1 MLKSIFSFF
10 ENLVPSFPKR
20 NEGTPPK
27 NPIKFI
33 LFFTKGLCGF
43 FIAASILNAIIAVGE
58 ALFFVCLGLVVD
70 WTSSSSPHNFI
81 TQHGTS
87 ILVMLLCAGV
97 ILPVASV
104 LHSLL
109 IHQTIS
115 SNYSSQIR
123 WQLHSYLLNQSLSFF
138 NDEYAGALANKVMQT
153 SVAVRTAVMKLIDVM
168 VHLIVYITTMLI
180 MLSNAN
186 ISLCLPL
193 AVWLVLYI
201 TSLVCFIPQLRKASK
216 LQSEQRSTMVGR
228 IVDSYTN
235 ISTVKLFGGHG
246 KEEQYAKNAMD
257 EFRHTEYKALRI
269 LTMFDVSVQFMNY
282 TLLIT
287 LVMLSLWLW
296 SNYLVT
302 PGAIA
307 IATAIAIRM
316 INMSRWIMWEV
327 GAIFENLGM
336 IYDGIHTVSVPVSV
350 KDPENPVKFEK
361 FTKEIEFSKVSFGY
375 KKSVE
380 IIHDLRL
387 KIKAGE
393 KVGIVGPSGA
403 GKSTLI
409 SLLLRF
415 YDVDSGA
422 ITIDGVN
429 IKNFTQDD
437 LRSLFSMVSQ
447 DSSLMHRTVG
457 ENIEYGAKSELQKED
472 LEEVAIATDSLN
484 FIENLSDYRG
494 GSGFDSV
501 VGDRGVKLSGGQKQ
515 RIALARVL
523 VKNSPILILDE
534 ATSALDSQSEK
545 YIQENLEKLMLGKT
559 VIAIAH
565 RLSTLKKMDKIVVLD
580 KGQIVESGTHEELLA
595 HNSLYK
601 KLWSLQTDGFLNK
614 FDETQDN

>member
-1 MLKSIFSFF
+1 MLKSIFSIF
-10 ENLVPSFPKR
+10 ENLVPSFPQR

-27 NPIKFI
+27 NPVKFI
-33 LFFTKGLCGF
+33 LFFTRGLCGF
-43 FIAASILNAIIAVGE
+43 FIAASVLNSVIAIGE

-70 WTSSSSPHNFI
+70 WTSSSTPHNFI
-81 TQHGTS
+81 ALHGTS

-115 SNYSSQIR
+115 GNYSSQIR

-138 NDEYAGALANKVMQT
+138 NEEYAGSLANKVMQT

-168 VHLIVYITTMLI
+168 VHLIVYIATMLI

-186 ISLCLPL
+186 ISLCIPL
-193 AVWLVLYI
+193 AVWLILYI
-201 TSLVCFIPQLRKASK
+201 SSLVCFIPQLRKASK
-216 LQSEQRSTMVGR
+216 QQSELRSTMVGR

-246 KEEQYAKNAMD
+246 KEEKYAKNAMD
-257 EFRHTEYKALRI
+257 EFRHSEYRALRI

-350 KDPENPVKFEK
+350 RDPENPVKIDSFSN
-361 FTKEIEFSKVSFGY
+361 EIEFSHVSFGY
-375 KKSVE
+375 KKSVG
-380 IIHDLRL
+380 IIHDLSM

-415 YDVDSGA
+415 YDVDSGSVS
-422 ITIDGVN
+422 IDGEN
-429 IKNFTQDD
+429 IRNFTQDD

-447 DSSLMHRTVG
+447 DTSLMHRTVG
-457 ENIEYGAKSELQKED
+457 ENIEYGAEDELQKAE
-472 LEEVAIATDSLN
+472 LEEVAAATDSLN

-494 GSGFDSV
+494 GAGFDSV

-515 RIALARVL
+515 RIAIARVL

-545 YIQENLEKLMLGKT
+545 CIQENLEKLMQGKT

-565 RLSTLKKMDKIVVLD
+565 RLSTLKKMDRIVVLE
-580 KGQIVESGTHEELLA
+580 KGQIVESGSHEELLK
-595 HNSLYK
+595 SDGMYR
-601 KLWSLQTDGFLNK
+601 KLWDLQTEGFIS
-614 FDETQDN
+614 DITA

>member
-10 ENLVPSFPKR
+10 ENLVPSFPQR

-27 NPIKFI
+27 NPVKFI
-33 LFFTKGLCGF
+33 LFFTRGLCGF
-43 FIAASILNAIIAVGE
+43 FIAASVLNSVIAIGE

-70 WTSSSSPHNFI
+70 WTSSSTPHNFI
-81 TQHGTS
+81 ALHGTS

-115 SNYSSQIR
+115 GNYSSQIR

-138 NDEYAGALANKVMQT
+138 NEEYAGSLANKVMQT

-168 VHLIVYITTMLI
+168 VHLIVYIATMLI

-186 ISLCLPL
+186 ISLCIPL
-193 AVWLVLYI
+193 AVWLILYI
-201 TSLVCFIPQLRKASK
+201 SSLVCFIPQLRKASK
-216 LQSEQRSTMVGR
+216 QQSELRSTMVGR

-246 KEEQYAKNAMD
+246 KEEKYAKNAMD
-257 EFRHTEYKALRI
+257 EFRHSEYRALRI

-350 KDPENPVKFEK
+350 RDPENPVKIDSFSN
-361 FTKEIEFSKVSFGY
+361 EIEFSHVSFGY
-375 KKSVE
+375 KKSVG
-380 IIHDLRL
+380 IIHDLSM

-415 YDVDSGA
+415 YDVDSGSVS
-422 ITIDGVN
+422 IDGEN
-429 IKNFTQDD
+429 IRNFTQDD
-437 LRSLFSMVSQ
+437 VRSLFSMVSQ
-447 DSSLMHRTVG
+447 DTSLMHRTVG
-457 ENIEYGAKSELQKED
+457 ENIEYGAEDELQKAE
-472 LEEVAIATDSLN
+472 LEEVAAATDSLN

-494 GSGFDSV
+494 GAGFDSV

-515 RIALARVL
+515 RIAIARVL

-545 YIQENLEKLMLGKT
+545 CIQENLEKLMQGKT

-565 RLSTLKKMDKIVVLD
+565 RLSTLKKMDRIVVLE
-580 KGQIVESGTHEELLA
+580 KGQIVESGSHEELLK
-595 HNSLYK
+595 SDGMYR
-601 KLWSLQTDGFLNK
+601 KLWDLQTEGFIS
-614 FDETQDN
+614 DITA

>member
-1 MLKSIFSFF
+1 MLKRIFSFF

-33 LFFTKGLCGF
+33 LFFTRGLCGF
-43 FIAASILNAIIAVGE
+43 FIAASVLNSIIAIGE

-70 WTSSSSPHNFI
+70 WTSSSLPHNFI
-81 TQHGTS
+81 ALHGTS
-87 ILVMLLCAGV
+87 ILIMLLCAGV

-109 IHQTIS
+109 VHQTIS
-115 SNYSSQIR
+115 GNYSMQIR
-123 WQLHSYLLNQSLSFF
+123 WQLHSYLLNQSMSFF
-138 NDEYAGALANKVMQT
+138 NDEFAGSLANKVMQT
-153 SVAVRTAVMKLIDVM
+153 SVAVRTAVMKLVDVM

-186 ISLCLPL
+186 ISLCIPL
-193 AVWLVLYI
+193 AVWLILYVA
-201 TSLVCFIPQLRKASK
+201 SLVCFIPQLRRASK
-216 LQSEQRSTMVGR
+216 QQSEQRSTMIGR

-257 EFRHTEYKALRI
+257 EFRKTEYRALRI

-350 KDPENPVKFEK
+350 NDPKDPVKVTGFN
-361 FTKEIEFSKVSFGY
+361 KEIEFSHVSFGY
-375 KKSVE
+375 KKSVQT
-380 IIHDLRL
+380 IHDLSL

-415 YDVDSGA
+415 YDVDSGS
-422 ITIDGVN
+422 IRIDGED
-429 IKNFTQDD
+429 IRHFTQDD

-457 ENIEYGAKSELQKED
+457 ENIEYGAKDELQRSD
-472 LEEVAIATDSLN
+472 LEEAAIATDSLN

-494 GSGFDSV
+494 GAGFDSV

-515 RIALARVL
+515 RIALARVI
-523 VKNSPILILDE
+523 VKNSPVLILDE

-545 YIQENLEKLMLGKT
+545 YIQENLEKLMQGKT

-565 RLSTLKKMDKIVVLD
+565 RLSTLKKMNRIVVLE
-580 KGQIVESGTHEELLA
+580 KGKIVESGSHEELL
-595 HNSLYK
+595 NLNRIYR
-601 KLWSLQTDGFLNK
+601 KLWDLQTEGFIS
-614 FDETQDN
+614 DETV

>member
-1 MLKSIFSFF
+1 M
-10 ENLVPSFPKR
+10 PSFPQR

-27 NPIKFI
+27 NPVKFI
-33 LFFTKGLCGF
+33 LFFTRGLCGF
-43 FIAASILNAIIAVGE
+43 FIAASVLNSVIAIGE

-70 WTSSSSPHNFI
+70 WTSSSTPHNFI
-81 TQHGTS
+81 ALHGTS

-115 SNYSSQIR
+115 GNYSSQIR

-138 NDEYAGALANKVMQT
+138 NEEYAGSLANKVMQT

-186 ISLCLPL
+186 ISLCIPL
-193 AVWLVLYI
+193 AVWLILYVS
-201 TSLVCFIPQLRKASK
+201 SLVCFIPQLRKASK
-216 LQSEQRSTMVGR
+216 QQSELRSTMVGR

-246 KEEQYAKNAMD
+246 KEEKYAKNAMD
-257 EFRHTEYKALRI
+257 EFRHSEYRALRI

-350 KDPENPVKFEK
+350 RDPENPVKIDSFSN
-361 FTKEIEFSKVSFGY
+361 EIQFSHVSFGY
-375 KKSVE
+375 KKSVG
-380 IIHDLRL
+380 IIHDLSM

-415 YDVDSGA
+415 YDVDSGSV
-422 ITIDGVN
+422 TIDGEN
-429 IKNFTQDD
+429 IRNFTQDD

-447 DSSLMHRTVG
+447 DTSLMHRTVG
-457 ENIEYGAKSELQKED
+457 ENIEYGAEDELQKAE
-472 LEEVAIATDSLN
+472 LEEVAAATDSLN

-494 GSGFDSV
+494 GAGFDSV

-515 RIALARVL
+515 RIAIARVL

-545 YIQENLEKLMLGKT
+545 CIQENLEKLMQGKT

-565 RLSTLKKMDKIVVLD
+565 RLSTLKKMDRIVVLE
-580 KGQIVESGTHEELLA
+580 KGQIVESGSHEELLK
-595 HNSLYK
+595 SDGMYR
-601 KLWSLQTDGFLNK
+601 KLWDLQTEGFIS
-614 FDETQDN
+614 DITA

>member
-10 ENLVPSFPKR
+10 ENLVPSFPQR

-27 NPIKFI
+27 NPVKFI
-33 LFFTKGLCGF
+33 LFFTRGLCGF
-43 FIAASILNAIIAVGE
+43 FIAASVLNSVIAIGE

-70 WTSSSSPHNFI
+70 WTSSSTPHNFI
-81 TQHGTS
+81 ALHGTS

-115 SNYSSQIR
+115 GNYSSQIR

-138 NDEYAGALANKVMQT
+138 NEEYAGSLANKVMQT

-186 ISLCLPL
+186 ISLCIPL
-193 AVWLVLYI
+193 AVWLILYVS
-201 TSLVCFIPQLRKASK
+201 SLVCFIPQLRKASK
-216 LQSEQRSTMVGR
+216 QQSELRSTMVGR

-246 KEEQYAKNAMD
+246 KEEKYAKNAMD
-257 EFRHTEYKALRI
+257 EFRHSEYRALRI

-350 KDPENPVKFEK
+350 RDPENPVKIDSFS
-361 FTKEIEFSKVSFGY
+361 KEIEFSHVSFGY
-375 KKSVE
+375 KKSVG
-380 IIHDLRL
+380 IIHDLSM

-415 YDVDSGA
+415 YDVDSGSV
-422 ITIDGVN
+422 TIDGEN
-429 IKNFTQDD
+429 IRNFTQDD

-447 DSSLMHRTVG
+447 DTSLMHRTVG
-457 ENIEYGAKSELQKED
+457 ENIEYGAEDELQKAE
-472 LEEVAIATDSLN
+472 LEAAAAATDSLN

-494 GSGFDSV
+494 GAGFDSV

-515 RIALARVL
+515 RIAIARVL

-545 YIQENLEKLMLGKT
+545 CIQENLEKLMQGKT

-565 RLSTLKKMDKIVVLD
+565 RLSTLKKMDRIVVLE
-580 KGQIVESGTHEELLA
+580 KGQIVESGSHEELLK
-595 HNSLYK
+595 SDGLYR
-601 KLWSLQTDGFLNK
+601 KLWDLQTEGFISDSL
-614 FDETQDN
+614 E

>member
-10 ENLVPSFPKR
+10 ENLVPSFPQR

-27 NPIKFI
+27 NPVKFI
-33 LFFTKGLCGF
+33 LFFTRGLCGF
-43 FIAASILNAIIAVGE
+43 FIAASVLNSVIAIGE

-70 WTSSSSPHNFI
+70 WTSSSTPHNFI
-81 TQHGTS
+81 ALHGTS
-87 ILVMLLCAGV
+87 ILVTLLCAGV
-97 ILPVASV
+97 ILPVAFV

-115 SNYSSQIR
+115 GNYSSQIR

-138 NDEYAGALANKVMQT
+138 NEEYAGSLANKVMQT

-168 VHLIVYITTMLI
+168 VHLIVYIATMLI

-186 ISLCLPL
+186 ISLCIPL
-193 AVWLVLYI
+193 AVWLILYI
-201 TSLVCFIPQLRKASK
+201 SSLVCFIPQLRKASK
-216 LQSEQRSTMVGR
+216 QQSELRSTMVGR

-246 KEEQYAKNAMD
+246 KEEKYAKNAMD
-257 EFRHTEYKALRI
+257 EFRHSEYRALRI

-350 KDPENPVKFEK
+350 RDPENPVKIDSFSN
-361 FTKEIEFSKVSFGY
+361 EIEFSHVSFGY
-375 KKSVE
+375 KKSVG
-380 IIHDLRL
+380 IIHDLSM

-415 YDVDSGA
+415 YDVDSGSVS
-422 ITIDGVN
+422 IDGEN
-429 IKNFTQDD
+429 IRNFTQDD

-447 DSSLMHRTVG
+447 DTSLMHRTVG
-457 ENIEYGAKSELQKED
+457 ENIEYGAEDELQKAE
-472 LEEVAIATDSLN
+472 LEEVAAATDSLN
-484 FIENLSDYRG
+484 FIEKLSDYRG
-494 GSGFDSV
+494 GAGFDSV

-515 RIALARVL
+515 RIAIARVL

-545 YIQENLEKLMLGKT
+545 CIQENLEKLMQGKT

-565 RLSTLKKMDKIVVLD
+565 RLSTLKKMDRIVVLE
-580 KGQIVESGTHEELLA
+580 KGQIVESGSHEELLK
-595 HNSLYK
+595 SDGMYR
-601 KLWSLQTDGFLNK
+601 KLWDLQTEGFIS
-614 FDETQDN
+614 DITA

>member
-10 ENLVPSFPKR
+10 ENLVPSFPQR

-27 NPIKFI
+27 NPVKFI
-33 LFFTKGLCGF
+33 LFFTRGLCGF
-43 FIAASILNAIIAVGE
+43 FIAASVLNSVIAICE

-70 WTSSSSPHNFI
+70 WTSSSTPHNFI
-81 TQHGTS
+81 ALHGTS

-115 SNYSSQIR
+115 GNYSSQIR

-138 NDEYAGALANKVMQT
+138 NEEYAGSLANKVMQT

-168 VHLIVYITTMLI
+168 VHLIVYIATMLI

-186 ISLCLPL
+186 ISLCIPL
-193 AVWLVLYI
+193 AVWLILYI
-201 TSLVCFIPQLRKASK
+201 SSLVCFIPQLRKASK
-216 LQSEQRSTMVGR
+216 QQSELRSTMVGR

-246 KEEQYAKNAMD
+246 KEEKYAKNAMD
-257 EFRHTEYKALRI
+257 EFRHSEYRALRI

-350 KDPENPVKFEK
+350 RDPENPVKIDSFSN
-361 FTKEIEFSKVSFGY
+361 EIEFSHVSFGY
-375 KKSVE
+375 KKSVG
-380 IIHDLRL
+380 IIHDLSM

-415 YDVDSGA
+415 YDVDSGSV
-422 ITIDGVN
+422 TIDGEN
-429 IKNFTQDD
+429 IRNFTQDD

-447 DSSLMHRTVG
+447 DTSLMHRTVG
-457 ENIEYGAKSELQKED
+457 ENIEYGAEDELQKAE
-472 LEEVAIATDSLN
+472 LEEVAVATDSLN

-494 GSGFDSV
+494 GAGFDSV

-515 RIALARVL
+515 RIAIARVL

-545 YIQENLEKLMLGKT
+545 CIQENLEKLMQGKT

-565 RLSTLKKMDKIVVLD
+565 RLSTLKKMDRIVVLE
-580 KGQIVESGTHEELLA
+580 KGQIVESGSHEELLK
-595 HNSLYK
+595 SDGMYR
-601 KLWSLQTDGFLNK
+601 KLWDLQTEGFIS
-614 FDETQDN
+614 DITA

>member
-10 ENLVPSFPKR
+10 ENLVPSFPQR

-27 NPIKFI
+27 NPVKFI
-33 LFFTKGLCGF
+33 LFFTRGLCGF
-43 FIAASILNAIIAVGE
+43 FIAASVLNSVIAIGE

-70 WTSSSSPHNFI
+70 WTSSSTPHNFI
-81 TQHGTS
+81 ALHGTS

-115 SNYSSQIR
+115 GNYSSQIR

-138 NDEYAGALANKVMQT
+138 NEEYAGSLANKVMQT

-186 ISLCLPL
+186 ISLCIPL
-193 AVWLVLYI
+193 AVWLILYI
-201 TSLVCFIPQLRKASK
+201 SSLVCFIPQLRKASK
-216 LQSEQRSTMVGR
+216 QQSELRSTMVGR

-246 KEEQYAKNAMD
+246 KEEKYAKNAMD
-257 EFRHTEYKALRI
+257 EFRHSEYRALRI

-302 PGAIA
+302 SGAIA

-350 KDPENPVKFEK
+350 RDPENPVKIDSFSN
-361 FTKEIEFSKVSFGY
+361 EIEFSHVSFGY
-375 KKSVE
+375 KKSVG
-380 IIHDLRL
+380 IIHDLSM

-415 YDVDSGA
+415 YDVDSGSV
-422 ITIDGVN
+422 TIDGEN
-429 IKNFTQDD
+429 IRNFTQDD

-447 DSSLMHRTVG
+447 DTSLMHRTVG
-457 ENIEYGAKSELQKED
+457 ENIEYGAEDELQKAE
-472 LEEVAIATDSLN
+472 LEEVAAATDSLN

-494 GSGFDSV
+494 GAGFDSV

-515 RIALARVL
+515 RIAIARVL

-545 YIQENLEKLMLGKT
+545 CIQENLEKLMQGKT

-565 RLSTLKKMDKIVVLD
+565 RLSTLKKMDRIVVLE
-580 KGQIVESGTHEELLA
+580 KGQIVESGSHEELLK
-595 HNSLYK
+595 SDGMYR
-601 KLWSLQTDGFLNK
+601 KLWDLQTEGFIS
-614 FDETQDN
+614 DITA

>member
-10 ENLVPSFPKR
+10 ENLVPSFPQR

-27 NPIKFI
+27 NPVKFI
-33 LFFTKGLCGF
+33 LFFTRGLCGF
-43 FIAASILNAIIAVGE
+43 FIAASVLNSVIAIGE

-70 WTSSSSPHNFI
+70 WTSSSTPHNFI
-81 TQHGTS
+81 ALHGTS

-115 SNYSSQIR
+115 GNYSSQIR

-138 NDEYAGALANKVMQT
+138 NEEYAGSLANKVMQT

-168 VHLIVYITTMLI
+168 VHLIVYIATMLI

-186 ISLCLPL
+186 ISLCIPL
-193 AVWLVLYI
+193 AVWLILYI
-201 TSLVCFIPQLRKASK
+201 SSLVCFIPQLRKASK
-216 LQSEQRSTMVGR
+216 QQSELRSTMVGR

-246 KEEQYAKNAMD
+246 KEEKYAKNAMD
-257 EFRHTEYKALRI
+257 EFRHSEYRALRI

-350 KDPENPVKFEK
+350 RDPENPVKIDSFSN
-361 FTKEIEFSKVSFGY
+361 EIEFSHVSFGY
-375 KKSVE
+375 KKSVG
-380 IIHDLRL
+380 IIHDLSM

-415 YDVDSGA
+415 YDVDSGSVS
-422 ITIDGVN
+422 IDGEN
-429 IKNFTQDD
+429 IRNFTQDD

-447 DSSLMHRTVG
+447 DTSLMHRTVG
-457 ENIEYGAKSELQKED
+457 ENIEYGAEDELQKAE
-472 LEEVAIATDSLN
+472 LEEVAAATDSLN
-484 FIENLSDYRG
+484 FIENLFDYRG
-494 GSGFDSV
+494 GAGFDSV

-515 RIALARVL
+515 RIAIARVL

-545 YIQENLEKLMLGKT
+545 CIQENLEKLMQGKT

-565 RLSTLKKMDKIVVLD
+565 RLSTLKKMDRIVVLE
-580 KGQIVESGTHEELLA
+580 KGQIVESGSHEELLK
-595 HNSLYK
+595 SDGMYR
-601 KLWSLQTDGFLNK
+601 KLWDLQTEGFIS
-614 FDETQDN
+614 DITA

>member
-10 ENLVPSFPKR
+10 ENLVPSFPQR

-27 NPIKFI
+27 NPVKFI
-33 LFFTKGLCGF
+33 LFFTRGLCGF
-43 FIAASILNAIIAVGE
+43 FIAASVLNSVIAIGE

-70 WTSSSSPHNFI
+70 WTSSSTPHNFI
-81 TQHGTS
+81 ALHGTS

-115 SNYSSQIR
+115 GNYSSQIR
-123 WQLHSYLLNQSLSFF
+123 WQLHSYILNQSLSFF
-138 NDEYAGALANKVMQT
+138 NEEYAGSLANKVMQT

-168 VHLIVYITTMLI
+168 VHLIVYIATMLI

-186 ISLCLPL
+186 ISLCIPL
-193 AVWLVLYI
+193 AVWLILYI
-201 TSLVCFIPQLRKASK
+201 SSLVCFIPQLRKASK
-216 LQSEQRSTMVGR
+216 QQSELRSTMVGR

-246 KEEQYAKNAMD
+246 KEEKYAKNAMD
-257 EFRHTEYKALRI
+257 EFRHSEYRALRI

-336 IYDGIHTVSVPVSV
+336 IYDGIHTVSVPVSIR
-350 KDPENPVKFEK
+350 DPENPVKIDSFSN
-361 FTKEIEFSKVSFGY
+361 EIEFSHVSFGY
-375 KKSVE
+375 KKSVW
-380 IIHDLRL
+380 IIHDLSM

-415 YDVDSGA
+415 YDVDSGSV
-422 ITIDGVN
+422 TIDGEN
-429 IKNFTQDD
+429 IRNFTQDD

-447 DSSLMHRTVG
+447 DTSLMHRTVG
-457 ENIEYGAKSELQKED
+457 ENIEYGAEDELQKAE
-472 LEEVAIATDSLN
+472 LEEVAAATDSLN

-494 GSGFDSV
+494 GAGFDSV

-515 RIALARVL
+515 RIAIARVL

-545 YIQENLEKLMLGKT
+545 CIQENLEKLMQGKT

-565 RLSTLKKMDKIVVLD
+565 RLSTLKKMDRIVVLE
-580 KGQIVESGTHEELLA
+580 KGQIVESGSHEELLK
-595 HNSLYK
+595 SDGMYR
-601 KLWSLQTDGFLNK
+601 KLWDLQTEGFIS
-614 FDETQDN
+614 DITA

>member
-10 ENLVPSFPKR
+10 ENLVPSFPQR

-27 NPIKFI
+27 NPVKFI
-33 LFFTKGLCGF
+33 LFFTRGLCGF
-43 FIAASILNAIIAVGE
+43 FIAASVLNSVIAIGE

-70 WTSSSSPHNFI
+70 WTSSSTPHNFI
-81 TQHGTS
+81 ALHGTS

-115 SNYSSQIR
+115 GNYSSQIR

-138 NDEYAGALANKVMQT
+138 NEEYAGSLANKVMQT

-168 VHLIVYITTMLI
+168 VHLIVYIATMLI

-186 ISLCLPL
+186 ISLCIPL
-193 AVWLVLYI
+193 AVWLILYI
-201 TSLVCFIPQLRKASK
+201 SSLVCFIPQLRKASK
-216 LQSEQRSTMVGR
+216 QQSELRSIMVGR

-246 KEEQYAKNAMD
+246 KEEKYAKNAMD
-257 EFRHTEYKALRI
+257 EFRHSEYRALRI

-350 KDPENPVKFEK
+350 RDPENPVKIDSFSN
-361 FTKEIEFSKVSFGY
+361 EIEFSHVSFGY
-375 KKSVE
+375 KKSVG
-380 IIHDLRL
+380 IIHDLSM

-415 YDVDSGA
+415 YDVDSGSV
-422 ITIDGVN
+422 TIDGEN
-429 IKNFTQDD
+429 IRNFTQDD

-447 DSSLMHRTVG
+447 DTSLMHRTVG
-457 ENIEYGAKSELQKED
+457 ENIEYGAEDELQKAE
-472 LEEVAIATDSLN
+472 LEEVAAATNSLN

-494 GSGFDSV
+494 GAGFDSV

-515 RIALARVL
+515 RIAIARVL

-545 YIQENLEKLMLGKT
+545 CIQENLEKLMQGKT

-565 RLSTLKKMDKIVVLD
+565 RLSTLKKMDRIVVLE
-580 KGQIVESGTHEELLA
+580 KGQIVESGSHEELLK
-595 HNSLYK
+595 SDGMYR
-601 KLWSLQTDGFLNK
+601 KLWDLQTEGFIS
-614 FDETQDN
+614 DITA

>member
-10 ENLVPSFPKR
+10 ENLVPSFPQR

-27 NPIKFI
+27 NPVKLI
-33 LFFTKGLCGF
+33 LFFTRGLCGF
-43 FIAASILNAIIAVGE
+43 FIAASVLNSVIAIGE

-70 WTSSSSPHNFI
+70 WTSSSTPHNFI
-81 TQHGTS
+81 ALHGTS

-115 SNYSSQIR
+115 GNYSSQIR

-138 NDEYAGALANKVMQT
+138 NEEYAGSLANKVMQT

-186 ISLCLPL
+186 ISLCIPL
-193 AVWLVLYI
+193 AVWLILYVS
-201 TSLVCFIPQLRKASK
+201 SLVCFIPQLRKASK
-216 LQSEQRSTMVGR
+216 QQSELRSTMVGR

-246 KEEQYAKNAMD
+246 KEEKYAKNAMD
-257 EFRHTEYKALRI
+257 EFRHSEYRALRI

-350 KDPENPVKFEK
+350 RDPENPVKIDSFSN
-361 FTKEIEFSKVSFGY
+361 EIQFSHVSFGY
-375 KKSVE
+375 KKSVG
-380 IIHDLRL
+380 IIHDLSM

-415 YDVDSGA
+415 YDVDSGSV
-422 ITIDGVN
+422 TIDGEN
-429 IKNFTQDD
+429 IRNFTQDD

-447 DSSLMHRTVG
+447 DTSLMHRTVG
-457 ENIEYGAKSELQKED
+457 ENIEYGAEDELQKAE
-472 LEEVAIATDSLN
+472 LEEVAAATDSLN

-494 GSGFDSV
+494 GAGFDSV

-515 RIALARVL
+515 RIAIARVL

-545 YIQENLEKLMLGKT
+545 CIQENLEKLMQGKT

-565 RLSTLKKMDKIVVLD
+565 RLSTLKKMDRIVVLE
-580 KGQIVESGTHEELLA
+580 KGQIVESGSHEELLK
-595 HNSLYK
+595 SDGMYR
-601 KLWSLQTDGFLNK
+601 KLWDLQTEGFIS
-614 FDETQDN
+614 DITA

>member
-10 ENLVPSFPKR
+10 ENLVPSFPQR

-27 NPIKFI
+27 NPVKFI
-33 LFFTKGLCGF
+33 LFFTRGLCGF
-43 FIAASILNAIIAVGE
+43 FIAASVLNSVIAIGE

-70 WTSSSSPHNFI
+70 WTSSSTPHNFI
-81 TQHGTS
+81 ALHGTS

-115 SNYSSQIR
+115 GNYSSQIR

-138 NDEYAGALANKVMQT
+138 NEEYAGSLANRVMQT

-168 VHLIVYITTMLI
+168 VHLIVYIATMLI

-186 ISLCLPL
+186 ISLCIPL
-193 AVWLVLYI
+193 AVWLILYI
-201 TSLVCFIPQLRKASK
+201 SSLVCFIPQLRKASK
-216 LQSEQRSTMVGR
+216 QQSELRSIMVGR

-246 KEEQYAKNAMD
+246 KEEKYAKNAMD
-257 EFRHTEYKALRI
+257 EFRHSEYRALRI

-350 KDPENPVKFEK
+350 RDPENPVKIDSFSN
-361 FTKEIEFSKVSFGY
+361 EIEFSHVSFGY
-375 KKSVE
+375 KKSVG
-380 IIHDLRL
+380 IIHDLSM

-415 YDVDSGA
+415 YDVDSGSV
-422 ITIDGVN
+422 TIDGEN
-429 IKNFTQDD
+429 IRNFTQDD

-447 DSSLMHRTVG
+447 DTSLMHRTVG
-457 ENIEYGAKSELQKED
+457 ENIEYGAEDELQKAE
-472 LEEVAIATDSLN
+472 LEEVAAATDSLN

-494 GSGFDSV
+494 GAGFDSV

-515 RIALARVL
+515 RIAIARVL

-545 YIQENLEKLMLGKT
+545 CIQENLEKLMQGKT

-565 RLSTLKKMDKIVVLD
+565 RLSTLKKMDRIVVLE
-580 KGQIVESGTHEELLA
+580 KGQIVESGSHEELLK
-595 HNSLYK
+595 SDGMYR
-601 KLWSLQTDGFLNK
+601 KLWDLQTEGFIS
-614 FDETQDN
+614 DITA

>member
-10 ENLVPSFPKR
+10 ENLVPSFPQR

-27 NPIKFI
+27 NPVKFI
-33 LFFTKGLCGF
+33 LFFTRGLCGF
-43 FIAASILNAIIAVGE
+43 FIAASVLNSVIAIGE

-70 WTSSSSPHNFI
+70 WTSSSTPHNFI
-81 TQHGTS
+81 ALHGTS

-115 SNYSSQIR
+115 GNYSSQIR

-138 NDEYAGALANKVMQT
+138 NEEYAGSLANKVMQT

-168 VHLIVYITTMLI
+168 VHLIVYIATMLI

-186 ISLCLPL
+186 ISLCIPL
-193 AVWLVLYI
+193 AVWLILYI
-201 TSLVCFIPQLRKASK
+201 SSLVCFIPQLRKASK
-216 LQSEQRSTMVGR
+216 QQSELRSTMVGR

-246 KEEQYAKNAMD
+246 KEEKYAKNAMD
-257 EFRHTEYKALRI
+257 EFRHSEYMALRI

-350 KDPENPVKFEK
+350 RDPENPVKIDSFSN
-361 FTKEIEFSKVSFGY
+361 EIEFSHVSFGY
-375 KKSVE
+375 KKSVG
-380 IIHDLRL
+380 IIHDLSM

-415 YDVDSGA
+415 YDVDSGSVS
-422 ITIDGVN
+422 IDGEN
-429 IKNFTQDD
+429 IRNFTQDD

-447 DSSLMHRTVG
+447 DTSPMHRTVG
-457 ENIEYGAKSELQKED
+457 ENIEYGAEDELQKAE
-472 LEEVAIATDSLN
+472 LEEVAAATDSLN

-494 GSGFDSV
+494 GAGFDSV

-515 RIALARVL
+515 RIAIARVL

-545 YIQENLEKLMLGKT
+545 CIQENLEKLMQGKT

-565 RLSTLKKMDKIVVLD
+565 RLSTLKKMDRIVVLE
-580 KGQIVESGTHEELLA
+580 KGQIVESGSHEELLK
-595 HNSLYK
+595 SDGMYR
-601 KLWSLQTDGFLNK
+601 KLWDLQTEGFIS
-614 FDETQDN
+614 DITA

>member
-10 ENLVPSFPKR
+10 ENLVPSFPQR

-27 NPIKFI
+27 NPVKFI
-33 LFFTKGLCGF
+33 LFFTRGLCGF
-43 FIAASILNAIIAVGE
+43 FIAASVLNSVIAIGE

-70 WTSSSSPHNFI
+70 WTSSSTPHNFI
-81 TQHGTS
+81 ALHGTS

-115 SNYSSQIR
+115 GNYSSQIR

-138 NDEYAGALANKVMQT
+138 NEEYAGSLANKVMQT

-168 VHLIVYITTMLI
+168 VHLIVYIATMLI

-186 ISLCLPL
+186 ISLCIPL
-193 AVWLVLYI
+193 AVWLILYI
-201 TSLVCFIPQLRKASK
+201 SSLVCFIPQLRKASK
-216 LQSEQRSTMVGR
+216 QQSELRSTMVGR

-246 KEEQYAKNAMD
+246 KEEKYAKNAMD
-257 EFRHTEYKALRI
+257 EFRHSEYRALRI

-350 KDPENPVKFEK
+350 RDPENPVKIDSFSN
-361 FTKEIEFSKVSFGY
+361 EIEFSHVSFGY
-375 KKSVE
+375 KKSVG
-380 IIHDLRL
+380 IIHDLSM

-415 YDVDSGA
+415 YDVDSGSVS
-422 ITIDGVN
+422 IDGEN
-429 IKNFTQDD
+429 IRNFTQDD

-447 DSSLMHRTVG
+447 DTSLMHRTVG
-457 ENIEYGAKSELQKED
+457 ENIEYGAEDELRKAE
-472 LEEVAIATDSLN
+472 LEEVAAATDSLN

-494 GSGFDSV
+494 GAGFDSV

-515 RIALARVL
+515 RIAIARVL

-545 YIQENLEKLMLGKT
+545 CIQENLEKLMQGKT

-565 RLSTLKKMDKIVVLD
+565 RLSTLKKMDRIVVLE
-580 KGQIVESGTHEELLA
+580 KGQIVESGSHEELLK
-595 HNSLYK
+595 SDGMYR
-601 KLWSLQTDGFLNK
+601 KLWDLQTEGFIS
-614 FDETQDN
+614 DITA

>member
-10 ENLVPSFPKR
+10 ENLVPSFPQR

-27 NPIKFI
+27 NPVKFI
-33 LFFTKGLCGF
+33 LFFTRGLCGF
-43 FIAASILNAIIAVGE
+43 FIAASVLNSVIAIGE

-70 WTSSSSPHNFI
+70 WTSSSTPHNFI
-81 TQHGTS
+81 ALHGTS

-115 SNYSSQIR
+115 GNYSSQIR

-138 NDEYAGALANKVMQT
+138 NEEYAGSLANKVMQT

-168 VHLIVYITTMLI
+168 VHLIVYIATMLI

-186 ISLCLPL
+186 ISLCIPL
-193 AVWLVLYI
+193 AVWLILYI
-201 TSLVCFIPQLRKASK
+201 SSLVCFIPQLRKASK
-216 LQSEQRSTMVGR
+216 QQSELRSTMVGR

-246 KEEQYAKNAMD
+246 KEEKYAKNAMD
-257 EFRHTEYKALRI
+257 EFRHSEYRALRI

-327 GAIFENLGM
+327 GAIFENMGM

-350 KDPENPVKFEK
+350 RDPENPLKIDSFSN
-361 FTKEIEFSKVSFGY
+361 EIEFSHVSFGY
-375 KKSVE
+375 KKSVG
-380 IIHDLRL
+380 IIHDLSM

-415 YDVDSGA
+415 YDVDSGSV
-422 ITIDGVN
+422 TIDGEN
-429 IKNFTQDD
+429 IRNFTQDD

-447 DSSLMHRTVG
+447 DTSLMHRTVG
-457 ENIEYGAKSELQKED
+457 ENIEYGAEDELHKAE
-472 LEEVAIATDSLN
+472 LEEVAAATDSLN

-494 GSGFDSV
+494 GAGFDSV

-515 RIALARVL
+515 RIAIARVL

-545 YIQENLEKLMLGKT
+545 CIQENLEKLMQGKT

-565 RLSTLKKMDKIVVLD
+565 RLSTLKKMDRIVVLE
-580 KGQIVESGTHEELLA
+580 KGQIVESGSHEELLK
-595 HNSLYK
+595 SDGMYR
-601 KLWSLQTDGFLNK
+601 KLWDLQTEGFIS
-614 FDETQDN
+614 DITA

>member
-1 MLKSIFSFF
+1 MLKSIFSIF
-10 ENLVPSFPKR
+10 ENLVPSFPQR

-27 NPIKFI
+27 NPVKFI
-33 LFFTKGLCGF
+33 LFFTRGLCGF
-43 FIAASILNAIIAVGE
+43 FIAASVLNSVIAIGE

-70 WTSSSSPHNFI
+70 WTSSSTPHNFI
-81 TQHGTS
+81 ALHGTS

-115 SNYSSQIR
+115 GNYSSQIR
-123 WQLHSYLLNQSLSFF
+123 WQLHSYLLHQSLSFF
-138 NDEYAGALANKVMQT
+138 NEEYAGSLANKVMQT

-168 VHLIVYITTMLI
+168 VHLIVYIATMLI

-186 ISLCLPL
+186 ISLCIPL
-193 AVWLVLYI
+193 AVWLILYI
-201 TSLVCFIPQLRKASK
+201 SSLVCFIPQLRKASK
-216 LQSEQRSTMVGR
+216 QQSELRSTMVGR

-246 KEEQYAKNAMD
+246 KEEKYAKNAMD
-257 EFRHTEYKALRI
+257 EFRHSEYRALRI

-350 KDPENPVKFEK
+350 RDPENPVKIDSFSN
-361 FTKEIEFSKVSFGY
+361 EIQFSHVSFGY
-375 KKSVE
+375 KKSVGL
-380 IIHDLRL
+380 IHDLAM

-415 YDVDSGA
+415 YDVDSGSV
-422 ITIDGVN
+422 TIDGEN
-429 IKNFTQDD
+429 IRNFTQDD

-447 DSSLMHRTVG
+447 DTSLMHRTVG
-457 ENIEYGAKSELQKED
+457 ENIEYGAEDELQKAE
-472 LEEVAIATDSLN
+472 LEEVAVATDSLN

-494 GSGFDSV
+494 GAGFDSV

-515 RIALARVL
+515 RIAIARVL

-545 YIQENLEKLMLGKT
+545 CIQENLEKLMQGKT

-565 RLSTLKKMDKIVVLD
+565 RLSTLKKMDRIVVLE
-580 KGQIVESGTHEELLA
+580 KGQIVESGSHEELLK
-595 HNSLYK
+595 SDGMYR
-601 KLWSLQTDGFLNK
+601 KLWDLQTEGFIS
-614 FDETQDN
+614 DITA

>member
-10 ENLVPSFPKR
+10 ENLVPSFPQR

-27 NPIKFI
+27 NPVKFI
-33 LFFTKGLCGF
+33 LFFTRGLCGF
-43 FIAASILNAIIAVGE
+43 FIVASVLNSVIAIGE

-70 WTSSSSPHNFI
+70 WTSSSTPHNFI
-81 TQHGTS
+81 ALHGTS

-115 SNYSSQIR
+115 GNYSSQIR

-138 NDEYAGALANKVMQT
+138 NEEYAGSLANKVMQT

-186 ISLCLPL
+186 ISLCIPL
-193 AVWLVLYI
+193 AVWLILYVS
-201 TSLVCFIPQLRKASK
+201 SLVCFIPQLRKASK
-216 LQSEQRSTMVGR
+216 QQSELRSTMVGR

-246 KEEQYAKNAMD
+246 KEEKYAKNAMD
-257 EFRHTEYKALRI
+257 EFRHSEYRALRI

-350 KDPENPVKFEK
+350 RDPENPVKIDSFSN
-361 FTKEIEFSKVSFGY
+361 EIQFSHVSFGY
-375 KKSVE
+375 KKSVG
-380 IIHDLRL
+380 IIHDLSM

-415 YDVDSGA
+415 YDVDSGSV
-422 ITIDGVN
+422 TIDGEN
-429 IKNFTQDD
+429 IRNFTQDD

-447 DSSLMHRTVG
+447 DTSLMHRTVG
-457 ENIEYGAKSELQKED
+457 ENIEYGAEDELQKAE
-472 LEEVAIATDSLN
+472 LEEVAAATDSLN

-494 GSGFDSV
+494 GAGFDSV

-515 RIALARVL
+515 RIAIARVL

-545 YIQENLEKLMLGKT
+545 CIQENLEKLMQGKT

-565 RLSTLKKMDKIVVLD
+565 RLSTLKKMDRIVVLE
-580 KGQIVESGTHEELLA
+580 KGQIVESGSHEELLK
-595 HNSLYK
+595 SDGMYR
-601 KLWSLQTDGFLNK
+601 KLWDLQTEGFIS
-614 FDETQDN
+614 DITA

>member
-10 ENLVPSFPKR
+10 ENLVPSFPQR

-27 NPIKFI
+27 NPVKFI
-33 LFFTKGLCGF
+33 LFFTRGLCGF
-43 FIAASILNAIIAVGE
+43 FIAASVLNSVIAIGE

-70 WTSSSSPHNFI
+70 WTSSSTPNNFI
-81 TQHGTS
+81 ALHGTS

-115 SNYSSQIR
+115 GNYSSQIR

-138 NDEYAGALANKVMQT
+138 NEEYAGSLANKVMQT

-168 VHLIVYITTMLI
+168 VHLIVYIATMLI

-186 ISLCLPL
+186 ISLCIPL
-193 AVWLVLYI
+193 AVWLILYI
-201 TSLVCFIPQLRKASK
+201 SSLVCFIPQLRKASK
-216 LQSEQRSTMVGR
+216 QQSELRSTMVGR

-246 KEEQYAKNAMD
+246 KEEKYAKNAMD
-257 EFRHTEYKALRI
+257 EFRHSEYRALRI

-350 KDPENPVKFEK
+350 RDPENPVKIDSFSN
-361 FTKEIEFSKVSFGY
+361 EIEFSHVSFGY
-375 KKSVE
+375 KKSVG
-380 IIHDLRL
+380 IIHDLSM

-415 YDVDSGA
+415 YDVDSGSVS
-422 ITIDGVN
+422 IDGEN
-429 IKNFTQDD
+429 IRNFTQDD

-447 DSSLMHRTVG
+447 DTSLMHRTVG
-457 ENIEYGAKSELQKED
+457 ENIEYGAEDELQKAE
-472 LEEVAIATDSLN
+472 LEEVAAATDSLN

-494 GSGFDSV
+494 GAGFDSV

-515 RIALARVL
+515 RIAIARVL

-545 YIQENLEKLMLGKT
+545 CIQENLEKLMQGKT

-565 RLSTLKKMDKIVVLD
+565 RLSTLKKMDRIVVLE
-580 KGQIVESGTHEELLA
+580 KGQIVESGSHEELLK
-595 HNSLYK
+595 SDGMYR
-601 KLWSLQTDGFLNK
+601 KLWDLQTEGFIS
-614 FDETQDN
+614 DITA

>member
-10 ENLVPSFPKR
+10 ENLVPSFPQR

-27 NPIKFI
+27 NPVKFI
-33 LFFTKGLCGF
+33 LFFTRGLCGF
-43 FIAASILNAIIAVGE
+43 FIAASVLNSVIAIGE

-70 WTSSSSPHNFI
+70 WTSSSTPHNFI
-81 TQHGTS
+81 ALHGTS

-115 SNYSSQIR
+115 GNYSSQMR

-138 NDEYAGALANKVMQT
+138 NEEYAGSLANKVMQT

-168 VHLIVYITTMLI
+168 VHLIVYIATMLI

-186 ISLCLPL
+186 ISLCIPL
-193 AVWLVLYI
+193 AVWLILYI
-201 TSLVCFIPQLRKASK
+201 SSLVCFIPQLRKASK
-216 LQSEQRSTMVGR
+216 QQSELRSTMVGR

-246 KEEQYAKNAMD
+246 KEEKYAKNAMD
-257 EFRHTEYKALRI
+257 EFRHSEYRALRI

-350 KDPENPVKFEK
+350 RDPENPVKIDSFSN
-361 FTKEIEFSKVSFGY
+361 EIEFSHVSFGY
-375 KKSVE
+375 KKSVG
-380 IIHDLRL
+380 IIHDLSM

-415 YDVDSGA
+415 YDVDSGSVS
-422 ITIDGVN
+422 IDGEN
-429 IKNFTQDD
+429 IRNFTQDD

-447 DSSLMHRTVG
+447 DTSLMHRTVG
-457 ENIEYGAKSELQKED
+457 ENIEYGAEDELQKAE
-472 LEEVAIATDSLN
+472 LEEVAAATDSLN

-494 GSGFDSV
+494 GAGFDSV

-515 RIALARVL
+515 RIAIARVL

-545 YIQENLEKLMLGKT
+545 CIQENLEKLMQGKT

-565 RLSTLKKMDKIVVLD
+565 RLSTLKKMDRIVVLE
-580 KGQIVESGTHEELLA
+580 KGQIVESGSHEELLK
-595 HNSLYK
+595 SDGMYR
-601 KLWSLQTDGFLNK
+601 KLWDLQTEGFIS
-614 FDETQDN
+614 DITA

>member
-10 ENLVPSFPKR
+10 ENLVPSFPQR

-27 NPIKFI
+27 NPVKFI
-33 LFFTKGLCGF
+33 LFFTRGLCGF
-43 FIAASILNAIIAVGE
+43 FIAASVLNSVIAIGE

-70 WTSSSSPHNFI
+70 WTSSSTPHNFI
-81 TQHGTS
+81 ALHGTS

-115 SNYSSQIR
+115 GNYSSQIR

-138 NDEYAGALANKVMQT
+138 NEEYAGSLANKVMQT

-168 VHLIVYITTMLI
+168 VHLIVYIATMLI

-186 ISLCLPL
+186 ISLCIPL
-193 AVWLVLYI
+193 AVWLILYI
-201 TSLVCFIPQLRKASK
+201 SSLVCFIPQLRKASK
-216 LQSEQRSTMVGR
+216 QQSELRSTMVGR

-246 KEEQYAKNAMD
+246 KEEKYAKNAMD
-257 EFRHTEYKALRI
+257 EFRHSEYRALRI

-350 KDPENPVKFEK
+350 RDPENPVKIDSFSN
-361 FTKEIEFSKVSFGY
+361 EIEFSHVSFGY
-375 KKSVE
+375 KKSVG
-380 IIHDLRL
+380 IIHDLSM

-415 YDVDSGA
+415 YDVDSGSVS
-422 ITIDGVN
+422 IDGEN
-429 IKNFTQDD
+429 IRNFTQDD

-447 DSSLMHRTVG
+447 DTSLMHRTVG
-457 ENIEYGAKSELQKED
+457 ENIEYGAEDELHKAE
-472 LEEVAIATDSLN
+472 LEEVAAATDSLN

-494 GSGFDSV
+494 GAGFDSV

-515 RIALARVL
+515 RIAIARVL

-545 YIQENLEKLMLGKT
+545 CIQENLEKLMQGKT

-565 RLSTLKKMDKIVVLD
+565 RLSTLKKMDRIVVLE
-580 KGQIVESGTHEELLA
+580 KGQIVESGSHEELLK
-595 HNSLYK
+595 SDGMYR
-601 KLWSLQTDGFLNK
+601 KLWDLQTEGFIS
-614 FDETQDN
+614 DITA

>member
-10 ENLVPSFPKR
+10 ENLVPSFPQR

-27 NPIKFI
+27 NTVKFI
-33 LFFTKGLCGF
+33 LFFTRGLCGF
-43 FIAASILNAIIAVGE
+43 FIAASVLNSVIAIGE

-70 WTSSSSPHNFI
+70 WTSSSTPHNFI
-81 TQHGTS
+81 ALHGTS

-115 SNYSSQIR
+115 GNYSSQIR

-138 NDEYAGALANKVMQT
+138 NEEYAGSLANKVMQT

-168 VHLIVYITTMLI
+168 VHLIVYIATMLI

-186 ISLCLPL
+186 ISLCIPL
-193 AVWLVLYI
+193 AVWLILYI
-201 TSLVCFIPQLRKASK
+201 SSLVCFIPQLRKASK
-216 LQSEQRSTMVGR
+216 QQSELRSIMVGR

-246 KEEQYAKNAMD
+246 KEEKYAKNAMD
-257 EFRHTEYKALRI
+257 EFRHSEYRALRI

-350 KDPENPVKFEK
+350 RDPENPVKIDSFSN
-361 FTKEIEFSKVSFGY
+361 EIEFSHVSFGY
-375 KKSVE
+375 KKSVG
-380 IIHDLRL
+380 IIHDLSM

-415 YDVDSGA
+415 YDVDSGSV
-422 ITIDGVN
+422 TIDGEN
-429 IKNFTQDD
+429 IRNYTQDD

-447 DSSLMHRTVG
+447 DTSLMHRTVG
-457 ENIEYGAKSELQKED
+457 ENIEYGAEDELQKAE
-472 LEEVAIATDSLN
+472 LEEVAAATDSLN

-494 GSGFDSV
+494 GAGFDSV

-515 RIALARVL
+515 RIAIARVL

-545 YIQENLEKLMLGKT
+545 CIQENLEKLMQGKT

-565 RLSTLKKMDKIVVLD
+565 RLSTLKKMDRIVVLE
-580 KGQIVESGTHEELLA
+580 KGQIVESGSHEELLK
-595 HNSLYK
+595 SDGMYR
-601 KLWSLQTDGFLNK
+601 KLWDLQTEGFIS
-614 FDETQDN
+614 DITA

>member
-10 ENLVPSFPKR
+10 ENLVPSFPQR

-27 NPIKFI
+27 NPVKFI
-33 LFFTKGLCGF
+33 LFFTRGLCGF
-43 FIAASILNAIIAVGE
+43 FIAASVLNSVIAIGE

-70 WTSSSSPHNFI
+70 WTSSSTPHNFI
-81 TQHGTS
+81 ALHGTS

-115 SNYSSQIR
+115 GNYSSQIR

-138 NDEYAGALANKVMQT
+138 NEEYAGSLANKVMQT

-168 VHLIVYITTMLI
+168 VHLIVYIATMLI

-186 ISLCLPL
+186 ISLCIPL
-193 AVWLVLYI
+193 AVWLILYI
-201 TSLVCFIPQLRKASK
+201 SSLVCFIPQLRKASK
-216 LQSEQRSTMVGR
+216 QQSELRSTMVGR

-246 KEEQYAKNAMD
+246 KEEKYAKNAMD
-257 EFRHTEYKALRI
+257 EFRHSEYRALRI

-327 GAIFENLGM
+327 GAIFENLGI

-350 KDPENPVKFEK
+350 RDPENPVKIDSFSN
-361 FTKEIEFSKVSFGY
+361 EIEFSHVSFGY
-375 KKSVE
+375 KKSVG
-380 IIHDLRL
+380 IIHDLSM

-415 YDVDSGA
+415 YDVDSGSV
-422 ITIDGVN
+422 TIDGEN
-429 IKNFTQDD
+429 IRNFTQDD

-447 DSSLMHRTVG
+447 DTSLMHRTVG
-457 ENIEYGAKSELQKED
+457 ENIEYGAEDELQKAE
-472 LEEVAIATDSLN
+472 LEEVAAATDSLN

-494 GSGFDSV
+494 GAGFDSV

-515 RIALARVL
+515 RIAIARVL
-523 VKNSPILILDE
+523 VKNAPILILDE

-545 YIQENLEKLMLGKT
+545 CIQENLEKLMQGKT

-565 RLSTLKKMDKIVVLD
+565 RLSTLKKMDRIVVLE
-580 KGQIVESGTHEELLA
+580 KGQIVESGSHEELLK
-595 HNSLYK
+595 SDGMYR
-601 KLWSLQTDGFLNK
+601 KLWDLQTEGFIS
-614 FDETQDN
+614 DITA

>member
-10 ENLVPSFPKR
+10 ENLVPSFPQR

-27 NPIKFI
+27 NPVKFI
-33 LFFTKGLCGF
+33 LFFTRGLCGF
-43 FIAASILNAIIAVGE
+43 FIAASVLNSVIAIGE

-70 WTSSSSPHNFI
+70 WTSSSTPHNFI
-81 TQHGTS
+81 ALHGTS

-115 SNYSSQIR
+115 GNYSSQIR

-138 NDEYAGALANKVMQT
+138 NEEYAGSLANKVMQT

-168 VHLIVYITTMLI
+168 VHLIVYIATMLI

-186 ISLCLPL
+186 ISLCIPL
-193 AVWLVLYI
+193 AVWLILYI
-201 TSLVCFIPQLRKASK
+201 SSLVCFIPQLRKASK
-216 LQSEQRSTMVGR
+216 QQSELRSTMVGR

-246 KEEQYAKNAMD
+246 KEEKYAKNAMD
-257 EFRHTEYKALRI
+257 EFRHSEYRALRI

-350 KDPENPVKFEK
+350 RDPENPVKIDSFSN
-361 FTKEIEFSKVSFGY
+361 EIEFSHVSFGY
-375 KKSVE
+375 KKSVG
-380 IIHDLRL
+380 IIHDLSM

-415 YDVDSGA
+415 YDVDSGSVS
-422 ITIDGVN
+422 IGGEN
-429 IKNFTQDD
+429 IRNFTQDD

-447 DSSLMHRTVG
+447 DTSLMHRTVG
-457 ENIEYGAKSELQKED
+457 ENIEYGAEDELQKAE
-472 LEEVAIATDSLN
+472 LEEVAAATDSLN

-494 GSGFDSV
+494 GAGFDSV

-515 RIALARVL
+515 RIAIARVL

-545 YIQENLEKLMLGKT
+545 CIQENLEKLMQGKT

-565 RLSTLKKMDKIVVLD
+565 RLSTLKKMDRIVVLE
-580 KGQIVESGTHEELLA
+580 KGQIVESGSHEELLK
-595 HNSLYK
+595 SDGMYR
-601 KLWSLQTDGFLNK
+601 KLWDLQTEGFIS
-614 FDETQDN
+614 DITA

>member
-1 MLKSIFSFF
+1 MLKSMFSFF
-10 ENLVPSFPKR
+10 ENLVPSFPQR

-27 NPIKFI
+27 NPVKFI
-33 LFFTKGLCGF
+33 LFFTRGLCGF
-43 FIAASILNAIIAVGE
+43 FIAASVLNSVIAIGE

-70 WTSSSSPHNFI
+70 WTSSSTPHNFI
-81 TQHGTS
+81 ALHGTS

-115 SNYSSQIR
+115 GNYSSQIR

-138 NDEYAGALANKVMQT
+138 NEEYAGSLANKVMQT

-168 VHLIVYITTMLI
+168 VHLIVYIATMLI

-186 ISLCLPL
+186 ISLCIPL
-193 AVWLVLYI
+193 AVWLILYI
-201 TSLVCFIPQLRKASK
+201 SSLVCFIPQLRKASK
-216 LQSEQRSTMVGR
+216 QQSELRSTMVGR

-246 KEEQYAKNAMD
+246 KEEKYAKNAMD
-257 EFRHTEYKALRI
+257 EFRHSEYRALRI

-350 KDPENPVKFEK
+350 RDPENPVKIDSFSN
-361 FTKEIEFSKVSFGY
+361 EIEFSHVSFGY
-375 KKSVE
+375 KKSVG
-380 IIHDLRL
+380 IIHDLSM

-415 YDVDSGA
+415 YDVDSGSVS
-422 ITIDGVN
+422 IDGEN
-429 IKNFTQDD
+429 IRNFTQDD

-447 DSSLMHRTVG
+447 DTSLMHRTVG
-457 ENIEYGAKSELQKED
+457 ENIEYGAEDELQKAE
-472 LEEVAIATDSLN
+472 LEEVAAATDSLN

-494 GSGFDSV
+494 GAGFDSV

-515 RIALARVL
+515 RIAIARVL

-545 YIQENLEKLMLGKT
+545 CIQENLEKLMQGKT

-565 RLSTLKKMDKIVVLD
+565 RLSTLKKMDRIVVLE
-580 KGQIVESGTHEELLA
+580 KGQIVESGSHEELLK
-595 HNSLYK
+595 SDGMYR
-601 KLWSLQTDGFLNK
+601 KLWDLQTEGFIS
-614 FDETQDN
+614 DITA

>member
-10 ENLVPSFPKR
+10 ENLVPSFPQR

-27 NPIKFI
+27 NPVKFI
-33 LFFTKGLCGF
+33 LFFTRGLCGF
-43 FIAASILNAIIAVGE
+43 FIAASVLNSVIAIGE

-70 WTSSSSPHNFI
+70 WTSSSTPHNFI
-81 TQHGTS
+81 ALHGTS

-115 SNYSSQIR
+115 GNYSSQIR

-138 NDEYAGALANKVMQT
+138 NEEYAGSLANKVMQT

-168 VHLIVYITTMLI
+168 VHLIVYIATMLI

-186 ISLCLPL
+186 ISLCIPL
-193 AVWLVLYI
+193 AVWLILYI
-201 TSLVCFIPQLRKASK
+201 SSLVCFIPQLRKASK
-216 LQSEQRSTMVGR
+216 QQSELRSTMVGR

-246 KEEQYAKNAMD
+246 KEEKYAKNAMD
-257 EFRHTEYKALRI
+257 EFRHSEYRALRI

-287 LVMLSLWLW
+287 LVMLSLRLW

-350 KDPENPVKFEK
+350 RDPENPVKIDSFSN
-361 FTKEIEFSKVSFGY
+361 EIEFSHVSFGY
-375 KKSVE
+375 KKSVG
-380 IIHDLRL
+380 IIHDLSM

-415 YDVDSGA
+415 YDVDSGSV
-422 ITIDGVN
+422 TIDGEN
-429 IKNFTQDD
+429 IRNFTQDD

-447 DSSLMHRTVG
+447 DTSLMHRTVG
-457 ENIEYGAKSELQKED
+457 ENIEYGAEDELQKAE
-472 LEEVAIATDSLN
+472 LEEVAVATDSLN

-494 GSGFDSV
+494 GAGFDSV

-515 RIALARVL
+515 RIAIARVL

-545 YIQENLEKLMLGKT
+545 CIQENLEKLMQGKT

-565 RLSTLKKMDKIVVLD
+565 RLSTLKKMDRIVVLE
-580 KGQIVESGTHEELLA
+580 KGQIVESGSHEELLK
-595 HNSLYK
+595 SDGMYR
-601 KLWSLQTDGFLNK
+601 KLWDLQTEGFIS
-614 FDETQDN
+614 DITA

>member
-10 ENLVPSFPKR
+10 ENLVPSFPQR

-27 NPIKFI
+27 NPVKFI
-33 LFFTKGLCGF
+33 LFFTRGLCGF
-43 FIAASILNAIIAVGE
+43 FIAASVLNSVIAIGE

-70 WTSSSSPHNFI
+70 WTSSSTPHNFI
-81 TQHGTS
+81 ALHGTS

-115 SNYSSQIR
+115 GNYSSQIR

-138 NDEYAGALANKVMQT
+138 NEEYAGSLANKVMQT

-168 VHLIVYITTMLI
+168 VHLIVYIATMLI
-180 MLSNAN
+180 MLSNAS
-186 ISLCLPL
+186 ISLCIPL
-193 AVWLVLYI
+193 AVWLILYI
-201 TSLVCFIPQLRKASK
+201 SSLVCFIPQLRKASK
-216 LQSEQRSTMVGR
+216 QQSELRSTMVGR

-246 KEEQYAKNAMD
+246 KEEKYAKNAMD
-257 EFRHTEYKALRI
+257 EFRHSEYRALRI

-350 KDPENPVKFEK
+350 RDPENPVKIDSFSN
-361 FTKEIEFSKVSFGY
+361 EIEFSHVSFGY
-375 KKSVE
+375 KKSVG
-380 IIHDLRL
+380 IIHDLSM

-415 YDVDSGA
+415 YDVDSGSVS
-422 ITIDGVN
+422 IDGEN
-429 IKNFTQDD
+429 IRNFTQDD

-447 DSSLMHRTVG
+447 DTSLMHRTVG
-457 ENIEYGAKSELQKED
+457 ENIEYGAEDELQKAE
-472 LEEVAIATDSLN
+472 LEEVAAATDSLN

-494 GSGFDSV
+494 GAGFDSV

-515 RIALARVL
+515 RIAIARVL

-545 YIQENLEKLMLGKT
+545 CIQENLEKLMQGKT

-565 RLSTLKKMDKIVVLD
+565 RLSTLKKMDRIVVLE
-580 KGQIVESGTHEELLA
+580 KGQIVESGSHEELLK
-595 HNSLYK
+595 SDGMYR
-601 KLWSLQTDGFLNK
+601 KLWDLQTEGFIS
-614 FDETQDN
+614 DITA

>member
-10 ENLVPSFPKR
+10 ENLVPSFPQR

-27 NPIKFI
+27 NPVKFI
-33 LFFTKGLCGF
+33 LFFTRGLCGF
-43 FIAASILNAIIAVGE
+43 FIAASVLNSVIAIGE

-70 WTSSSSPHNFI
+70 WTSSSTPHNFI
-81 TQHGTS
+81 ALHGTS

-115 SNYSSQIR
+115 GNYSSQIR

-138 NDEYAGALANKVMQT
+138 NEEYAGSLANKVMQT

-186 ISLCLPL
+186 ISLCIPL
-193 AVWLVLYI
+193 AVWLILYVS
-201 TSLVCFIPQLRKASK
+201 SLVCFIPQLRKASK
-216 LQSEQRSTMVGR
+216 QQSELRSTMVGR

-246 KEEQYAKNAMD
+246 KEEKYAKNAMD
-257 EFRHTEYKALRI
+257 EFRHSEYRALRI

-350 KDPENPVKFEK
+350 RDPENPVKIDSFSN
-361 FTKEIEFSKVSFGY
+361 EIQFSHVSFGY
-375 KKSVE
+375 KKSVG
-380 IIHDLRL
+380 IIHDLSM

-415 YDVDSGA
+415 YDVDSGSV
-422 ITIDGVN
+422 TIDGEN
-429 IKNFTQDD
+429 IRNFTQDD

-447 DSSLMHRTVG
+447 DTSLMHRTVG
-457 ENIEYGAKSELQKED
+457 ENIEYGAEDELQKAE
-472 LEEVAIATDSLN
+472 LEEVAAATDSLN

-494 GSGFDSV
+494 GAGFDSV

-515 RIALARVL
+515 RIAIARVL

-545 YIQENLEKLMLGKT
+545 CIQENLEKLMQGKT

-565 RLSTLKKMDKIVVLD
+565 RLSTLKKMDRIVVLEN
-580 KGQIVESGTHEELLA
+580 GQIVESGSHEELLK
-595 HNSLYK
+595 SDGMYR
-601 KLWSLQTDGFLNK
+601 KLWDLQTEGFIS
-614 FDETQDN
+614 DITA

>member
-10 ENLVPSFPKR
+10 ENLVPSFPQR

-27 NPIKFI
+27 NPVKFI
-33 LFFTKGLCGF
+33 LFFTRGLCGF
-43 FIAASILNAIIAVGE
+43 FIAASVLNSVIAIGE

-70 WTSSSSPHNFI
+70 WTSSSTPHNFI
-81 TQHGTS
+81 ALHGTS

-115 SNYSSQIR
+115 GNYSSQIR

-138 NDEYAGALANKVMQT
+138 NEEYAGSLANKVMQT

-168 VHLIVYITTMLI
+168 VHLIVYIATMLI

-186 ISLCLPL
+186 ISLCIPL
-193 AVWLVLYI
+193 AVWLILYI
-201 TSLVCFIPQLRKASK
+201 SSLVCFIPQLRKASK
-216 LQSEQRSTMVGR
+216 QQSELRSTMVGR

-246 KEEQYAKNAMD
+246 KEEKYAKNAMD
-257 EFRHTEYKALRI
+257 EFRHSEYRALRI

-302 PGAIA
+302 PGDIA

-350 KDPENPVKFEK
+350 RDPENPVKIDSFSN
-361 FTKEIEFSKVSFGY
+361 EIEFSHVSFGY
-375 KKSVE
+375 KKSVG
-380 IIHDLRL
+380 IIHDLSM

-415 YDVDSGA
+415 YDVDSGSV
-422 ITIDGVN
+422 TIDGEN
-429 IKNFTQDD
+429 IRNFTQDD

-447 DSSLMHRTVG
+447 DTSLMHRTVG
-457 ENIEYGAKSELQKED
+457 ENIEYGAEDELQKAE
-472 LEEVAIATDSLN
+472 LEEVAVATDSLN

-494 GSGFDSV
+494 GAGFDSV

-515 RIALARVL
+515 RIAIARVL

-545 YIQENLEKLMLGKT
+545 CIQENLEKLMQGKT

-565 RLSTLKKMDKIVVLD
+565 RLSTLKKMDRIVVLE
-580 KGQIVESGTHEELLA
+580 KGQIVESGSHEELLK
-595 HNSLYK
+595 SDGMYR
-601 KLWSLQTDGFLNK
+601 KLWDLQTEGFIS
-614 FDETQDN
+614 DITA

>member
-1 MLKSIFSFF
+1 MLKIIFSFF
-10 ENLVPSFPKR
+10 ENLVPSFPQR

-27 NPIKFI
+27 NPVKFI
-33 LFFTKGLCGF
+33 LFFTRGLCGF
-43 FIAASILNAIIAVGE
+43 FIAASVLNSVIAIGE

-70 WTSSSSPHNFI
+70 WTSSSTPHNFI
-81 TQHGTS
+81 ALHGTS

-115 SNYSSQIR
+115 GNYSSQIR

-138 NDEYAGALANKVMQT
+138 NEEYAGSLANKVMQT

-168 VHLIVYITTMLI
+168 VHLIVYIATMLI

-186 ISLCLPL
+186 ISLCIPL
-193 AVWLVLYI
+193 AVWLILYI
-201 TSLVCFIPQLRKASK
+201 SSLVCFIPQLRKASK
-216 LQSEQRSTMVGR
+216 QQSELRSTMVGR

-246 KEEQYAKNAMD
+246 KEEKYAKNAMD
-257 EFRHTEYKALRI
+257 EFRHSEYRALRI

-350 KDPENPVKFEK
+350 RDPENPVKIDSFSN
-361 FTKEIEFSKVSFGY
+361 EIEFSHVSFGY
-375 KKSVE
+375 KKSVG
-380 IIHDLRL
+380 IIHDLSM

-415 YDVDSGA
+415 YDVDSGSVS
-422 ITIDGVN
+422 IDGEN
-429 IKNFTQDD
+429 IRNFTQDD

-447 DSSLMHRTVG
+447 DTSLMHRTVG
-457 ENIEYGAKSELQKED
+457 ENIEYGAEDELQKAE
-472 LEEVAIATDSLN
+472 LEEVAAATDSLN

-494 GSGFDSV
+494 GAGFDSV

-515 RIALARVL
+515 RIAIARVL

-545 YIQENLEKLMLGKT
+545 CIQENLEKLMQGKT

-565 RLSTLKKMDKIVVLD
+565 RLSTLKKMDRIVVLE
-580 KGQIVESGTHEELLA
+580 KGQIVESGSHEELLK
-595 HNSLYK
+595 SDGMYR
-601 KLWSLQTDGFLNK
+601 KLWDLQTEGFIS
-614 FDETQDN
+614 DITA

>member
-10 ENLVPSFPKR
+10 ENLVPSFPQR
-20 NEGTPPK
+20 NDGTPPK
-27 NPIKFI
+27 NPVKFI
-33 LFFTKGLCGF
+33 LFFTRGLCGF
-43 FIAASILNAIIAVGE
+43 FIAASVLNSVIAIGE

-70 WTSSSSPHNFI
+70 WTSSSTPHNFI
-81 TQHGTS
+81 ALHGTS

-115 SNYSSQIR
+115 GNYSSQIR

-138 NDEYAGALANKVMQT
+138 NEEYAGSLANKVMQT

-168 VHLIVYITTMLI
+168 VHLIVYIATMLI

-186 ISLCLPL
+186 ISLCIPL
-193 AVWLVLYI
+193 AVWLILYI
-201 TSLVCFIPQLRKASK
+201 SSLVCFIPQLRKASK
-216 LQSEQRSTMVGR
+216 QQSELRSTMVGR

-246 KEEQYAKNAMD
+246 KEEKYAKNAMD
-257 EFRHTEYKALRI
+257 EFRHSEYRALRI

-336 IYDGIHTVSVPVSV
+336 IYDGIQTVSVPVSV
-350 KDPENPVKFEK
+350 RDPENPVKIDSFSN
-361 FTKEIEFSKVSFGY
+361 EIEFSHVSFGY
-375 KKSVE
+375 KKSVG
-380 IIHDLRL
+380 IIHDLSM

-415 YDVDSGA
+415 YDVDSGSV
-422 ITIDGVN
+422 TIDGEN
-429 IKNFTQDD
+429 IRNFTQDD

-447 DSSLMHRTVG
+447 DTSLMHRTVG
-457 ENIEYGAKSELQKED
+457 ENIEYGAEDELQKAE
-472 LEEVAIATDSLN
+472 LEEVAAATDSLN

-494 GSGFDSV
+494 GAGFDSV

-515 RIALARVL
+515 RIAIARVL

-545 YIQENLEKLMLGKT
+545 CIQENLEKLMQGKT

-565 RLSTLKKMDKIVVLD
+565 RLSTLKKMDRIVVLE
-580 KGQIVESGTHEELLA
+580 KGQIVESGSHEELLK
-595 HNSLYK
+595 SDGMYR
-601 KLWSLQTDGFLNK
+601 KLWDLQTEGFIS
-614 FDETQDN
+614 DITA

>member
-10 ENLVPSFPKR
+10 ENLVPSFPQR

-27 NPIKFI
+27 NPVKFI
-33 LFFTKGLCGF
+33 LFFTRGLCGF
-43 FIAASILNAIIAVGE
+43 FIAASVLNSVIAIGE

-70 WTSSSSPHNFI
+70 WTSSSTPHNFI
-81 TQHGTS
+81 ALHGTS

-115 SNYSSQIR
+115 GNYSSQIR

-138 NDEYAGALANKVMQT
+138 NEEYAGSLANKVMQT

-186 ISLCLPL
+186 ISLCIPL
-193 AVWLVLYI
+193 AVWLILYI
-201 TSLVCFIPQLRKASK
+201 SSLVCFIPQLRKASK
-216 LQSEQRSTMVGR
+216 QQSELRSTMVGR

-246 KEEQYAKNAMD
+246 KEEKYAKNAMD
-257 EFRHTEYKALRI
+257 EFRHSEYRALRI

-302 PGAIA
+302 SGAIA

-350 KDPENPVKFEK
+350 RDPENPVKIDSFSN
-361 FTKEIEFSKVSFGY
+361 EIEFSHVSFGY
-375 KKSVE
+375 KKSVG
-380 IIHDLRL
+380 IIHDLSM

-415 YDVDSGA
+415 YDVDSGSV
-422 ITIDGVN
+422 TIDGEN
-429 IKNFTQDD
+429 IRNFIQDD

-447 DSSLMHRTVG
+447 DTSLMHRTVG
-457 ENIEYGAKSELQKED
+457 ENIEYGAEDELQKAE
-472 LEEVAIATDSLN
+472 LEEVAAATDSLN

-494 GSGFDSV
+494 GAGFDSV

-515 RIALARVL
+515 RIAIARVL

-545 YIQENLEKLMLGKT
+545 CIQENLEKLMQGKT

-565 RLSTLKKMDKIVVLD
+565 RLSTLKKMDRIVVLE
-580 KGQIVESGTHEELLA
+580 KGQIVESGSHEELLK
-595 HNSLYK
+595 SDGMYR
-601 KLWSLQTDGFLNK
+601 KLWDLQTEGFIS
-614 FDETQDN
+614 DITA

>member
-1 MLKSIFSFF
+1 MLKSIFGFF
-10 ENLVPSFPKR
+10 ENLVPSFPQR

-27 NPIKFI
+27 NPVKFI
-33 LFFTKGLCGF
+33 LFFTRGLCGF
-43 FIAASILNAIIAVGE
+43 FIAASVLNSVIAIGE

-70 WTSSSSPHNFI
+70 WTSSSTPHNFI
-81 TQHGTS
+81 ALHGTS

-115 SNYSSQIR
+115 GNYSSQIR

-138 NDEYAGALANKVMQT
+138 NEEYAGSLANKVMQT

-168 VHLIVYITTMLI
+168 VHLIVYIATMLI

-186 ISLCLPL
+186 ISLCIPL
-193 AVWLVLYI
+193 AVWLILYI
-201 TSLVCFIPQLRKASK
+201 SSLVCFIPQLRKASK
-216 LQSEQRSTMVGR
+216 QQSELRSTMVGR

-246 KEEQYAKNAMD
+246 KEEKYAKNAMD
-257 EFRHTEYKALRI
+257 EFRHSEYRALRI

-350 KDPENPVKFEK
+350 RDPENPVKIDSFSN
-361 FTKEIEFSKVSFGY
+361 EIEFSHVSFGY
-375 KKSVE
+375 KKSVG
-380 IIHDLRL
+380 IIHDLSM

-415 YDVDSGA
+415 YDVDSGSVS
-422 ITIDGVN
+422 IDGEN
-429 IKNFTQDD
+429 IRNFTQDD

-447 DSSLMHRTVG
+447 DTSLMHRTVG
-457 ENIEYGAKSELQKED
+457 ENIEYGAEDELQKAE
-472 LEEVAIATDSLN
+472 LEEVAAATDSLN

-494 GSGFDSV
+494 GAGFDSV

-515 RIALARVL
+515 RIAIARVL

-545 YIQENLEKLMLGKT
+545 CIQENLEKLMQGKT

-565 RLSTLKKMDKIVVLD
+565 RLSTLKKMDRIVVLE
-580 KGQIVESGTHEELLA
+580 KGQIVESGSHEELLK
-595 HNSLYK
+595 SDGMYR
-601 KLWSLQTDGFLNK
+601 KLWDLQTEGFIS
-614 FDETQDN
+614 DITA

>member
-1 MLKSIFSFF
+1 MPAMLKSIFSFF
-10 ENLVPSFPKR
+10 ENLVPSFPQR

-27 NPIKFI
+27 NPVKFI
-33 LFFTKGLCGF
+33 LFFTRGLCGF
-43 FIAASILNAIIAVGE
+43 FIAASVLNSVIAIGE

-70 WTSSSSPHNFI
+70 WTSSSTPHNFI
-81 TQHGTS
+81 ALHGTS

-115 SNYSSQIR
+115 GNYSSQIR

-138 NDEYAGALANKVMQT
+138 NEEYAGSLANKVMQT

-168 VHLIVYITTMLI
+168 VHLIVYIATMLI

-186 ISLCLPL
+186 ISLCIPL
-193 AVWLVLYI
+193 AVWLILYI
-201 TSLVCFIPQLRKASK
+201 SSLVCFIPQLRKASK
-216 LQSEQRSTMVGR
+216 QQSELRSTMVGR

-246 KEEQYAKNAMD
+246 KEEKYAKNAMD
-257 EFRHTEYKALRI
+257 EFRHSEYRALRI

-350 KDPENPVKFEK
+350 RDPENPVKIDSFSN
-361 FTKEIEFSKVSFGY
+361 EIEFSHVSFGY
-375 KKSVE
+375 KKSVG
-380 IIHDLRL
+380 IIHDLSM

-415 YDVDSGA
+415 YDVDSGSV
-422 ITIDGVN
+422 TIDGEN
-429 IKNFTQDD
+429 IRNFTQDD

-447 DSSLMHRTVG
+447 DTSLMHRTVG
-457 ENIEYGAKSELQKED
+457 ENIEYGAEDELQKAE
-472 LEEVAIATDSLN
+472 LEEVAVATDSLN

-494 GSGFDSV
+494 GAGFDSV

-515 RIALARVL
+515 RIAIARVL

-545 YIQENLEKLMLGKT
+545 CIQENLEKLMQGKT

-565 RLSTLKKMDKIVVLD
+565 RLSTLKKMDRIVVLE
-580 KGQIVESGTHEELLA
+580 KGQIVESGSHEELLK
-595 HNSLYK
+595 SDGMYR
-601 KLWSLQTDGFLNK
+601 KLWDLQTEGFIS
-614 FDETQDN
+614 DITA

>member
-10 ENLVPSFPKR
+10 ENLVPSFPQR

-27 NPIKFI
+27 NPVKFI
-33 LFFTKGLCGF
+33 LFFTRGLCGF
-43 FIAASILNAIIAVGE
+43 FIAASVLNSVIAIGE

-70 WTSSSSPHNFI
+70 WTSSSTPHNFI
-81 TQHGTS
+81 ALHGTS
-87 ILVMLLCAGV
+87 ILVMLLCTGV

-115 SNYSSQIR
+115 GNYSSQIR

-138 NDEYAGALANKVMQT
+138 NEEYAGSLANKVMQT

-168 VHLIVYITTMLI
+168 VHLIVYIATMLI

-186 ISLCLPL
+186 ISLCIPL
-193 AVWLVLYI
+193 AVWLILYI
-201 TSLVCFIPQLRKASK
+201 SSLVCFIPQLRKASK
-216 LQSEQRSTMVGR
+216 QQSELRSIMVGR

-246 KEEQYAKNAMD
+246 KEEKYAKNAMD
-257 EFRHTEYKALRI
+257 EFRHSEYRALRI

-350 KDPENPVKFEK
+350 RDPENPVKIDSFSN
-361 FTKEIEFSKVSFGY
+361 EIEFSHVSFGY
-375 KKSVE
+375 KKSVG
-380 IIHDLRL
+380 IIHDLSM

-415 YDVDSGA
+415 YDVDSGSV
-422 ITIDGVN
+422 TIDGEN
-429 IKNFTQDD
+429 IRNFTQDD

-447 DSSLMHRTVG
+447 DTSLMHRTVG
-457 ENIEYGAKSELQKED
+457 ENIEYGAEDELQKAE
-472 LEEVAIATDSLN
+472 LEEVAAATDSLN

-494 GSGFDSV
+494 GAGFDSV

-515 RIALARVL
+515 RIAIARVL

-545 YIQENLEKLMLGKT
+545 CIQENLEKLMQGKT

-565 RLSTLKKMDKIVVLD
+565 RLSTLKKMDRIVVLE
-580 KGQIVESGTHEELLA
+580 KGQIVESGSHEELLK
-595 HNSLYK
+595 SDGMYR
-601 KLWSLQTDGFLNK
+601 KLWDLQTEGFIS
-614 FDETQDN
+614 DITA

>member
-10 ENLVPSFPKR
+10 ENLVPSFPQR

-27 NPIKFI
+27 NPVKFI
-33 LFFTKGLCGF
+33 LFFTRGLCGF
-43 FIAASILNAIIAVGE
+43 FIAASVLNSVIAIGE

-70 WTSSSSPHNFI
+70 WTSSSTPHNFI
-81 TQHGTS
+81 ALHGTS

-115 SNYSSQIR
+115 GNYSSQIR

-138 NDEYAGALANKVMQT
+138 NEEYAGSLANKVMQT

-168 VHLIVYITTMLI
+168 VHLIVYIATMLI

-186 ISLCLPL
+186 ISLCIPL
-193 AVWLVLYI
+193 AVWLILYI
-201 TSLVCFIPQLRKASK
+201 SSLVCFIPQLRKASK
-216 LQSEQRSTMVGR
+216 QQSELRSTMVGR

-246 KEEQYAKNAMD
+246 KEEKYAKNAMD
-257 EFRHTEYKALRI
+257 EFRHSEYRALRI

-350 KDPENPVKFEK
+350 RDPENPVKIDSFSN
-361 FTKEIEFSKVSFGY
+361 EIEFSHVSFGY
-375 KKSVE
+375 KKSVG
-380 IIHDLRL
+380 IIHDLSM

-415 YDVDSGA
+415 YDVDSGSVS
-422 ITIDGVN
+422 IEGEN
-429 IKNFTQDD
+429 IRNFTQDD

-447 DSSLMHRTVG
+447 DTSLMHRTVG
-457 ENIEYGAKSELQKED
+457 ENIEYGAEDELQKAE
-472 LEEVAIATDSLN
+472 LEEVAAATDSLN

-494 GSGFDSV
+494 GAGFDSV

-515 RIALARVL
+515 RIAIARVL

-545 YIQENLEKLMLGKT
+545 CIQENLEKLMQGKT

-565 RLSTLKKMDKIVVLD
+565 RLSTLKKMDRIVVLE
-580 KGQIVESGTHEELLA
+580 KGQIVESGSHEELLK
-595 HNSLYK
+595 SDGMYR
-601 KLWSLQTDGFLNK
+601 KLWDLQTEGFIS
-614 FDETQDN
+614 DITA

>member
-10 ENLVPSFPKR
+10 ENLVPSFPQR

-27 NPIKFI
+27 NPVKFI
-33 LFFTKGLCGF
+33 LFFTRGLCGF
-43 FIAASILNAIIAVGE
+43 FIAASVLNSVIAIGE

-70 WTSSSSPHNFI
+70 WTSSSTPHNFI
-81 TQHGTS
+81 ALHGTS

-115 SNYSSQIR
+115 GNYSSQIR

-138 NDEYAGALANKVMQT
+138 NEEYAGSLANKVMQT

-168 VHLIVYITTMLI
+168 VHLIVYIATMLI

-186 ISLCLPL
+186 ISLCIPL
-193 AVWLVLYI
+193 AVWLILYI
-201 TSLVCFIPQLRKASK
+201 SSLVCFIPQLRKASK
-216 LQSEQRSTMVGR
+216 QQSELRSTMVGR

-246 KEEQYAKNAMD
+246 KEEKYAKNAMD
-257 EFRHTEYKALRI
+257 EFRHSEYRALRI

-336 IYDGIHTVSVPVSV
+336 IYDGIHTVSVQVSV
-350 KDPENPVKFEK
+350 RDPENPVKIDSFSN
-361 FTKEIEFSKVSFGY
+361 EIEFSHVSFGY
-375 KKSVE
+375 KKSVG
-380 IIHDLRL
+380 IIHDLSM

-415 YDVDSGA
+415 YDVDSGSVS
-422 ITIDGVN
+422 IDGVN
-429 IKNFTQDD
+429 IRNFTQDD

-447 DSSLMHRTVG
+447 DTSLMHRTVG
-457 ENIEYGAKSELQKED
+457 ENIEYGAEDELQKAE
-472 LEEVAIATDSLN
+472 LEEVAAATDSLN

-494 GSGFDSV
+494 GAGFDSV

-515 RIALARVL
+515 RIAIARVL

-545 YIQENLEKLMLGKT
+545 CIQENLEKLMQGKT

-565 RLSTLKKMDKIVVLD
+565 RLSTLKKMDRIVVLE
-580 KGQIVESGTHEELLA
+580 KGQIVESGSHEELLK
-595 HNSLYK
+595 SDGLYR
-601 KLWSLQTDGFLNK
+601 KLWDLQTEGFISDSL
-614 FDETQDN
+614 E